1 MNVLVWLAPAFNTQ
15 NRTKSGQIT
24 FRVNSFH
31 YEYVNMK
38 NLGFMLSK
46 SRKTINYRSFI
57 LAYLFTWH
65 KHSVRVFSPHLFIPI
80 TGSHS
85 DNGRETNT
93 PTWLVDLFLST
104 RWWGFVLLYLL
115 VYARKFLLNV
125 SIECT
130 MCKKNTIKCEGSF
143 GCLTI
148 DTSSLGT
155 TETNH

>member
-24 FRVNSFH
+24 LRVNSFH

-46 SRKTINYRSFI
+46 SRKIINYRSFI

-65 KHSVRVFSPHLFIPI
+65 KHSIIVFSPHLFIPI

-93 PTWLVDLFLST
+93 PTWLA
-104 RWWGFVLLYLL
+104 GFVLQHQVVRVCLAVSFSLCQ
-115 VYARKFLLNV
+115 KV
-125 SIECT
+125 SIECFHW
-130 MCKKNTIKCEGSF
+130 MY
-143 GCLTI
+143 
-148 DTSSLGT
+148 
-155 TETNH
+155 HV